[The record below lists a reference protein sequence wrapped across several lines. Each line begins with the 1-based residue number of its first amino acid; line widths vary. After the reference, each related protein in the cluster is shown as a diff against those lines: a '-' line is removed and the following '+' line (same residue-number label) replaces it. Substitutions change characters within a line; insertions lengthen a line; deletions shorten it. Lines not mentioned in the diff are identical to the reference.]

1 MSYICCN
8 YWLVKTFAEPFLN
21 TSHTVQTLIY
31 SSAECAQKCR
41 SRLSCFSI
49 TRDVENGDDEV
60 DSKFEDER
68 KGRSSS
74 FTSSLPASLIA
85 KLFYYA
91 AVTIAYSTLVLFIYA
106 SFSV

>member
-31 SSAECAQKCR
+31 STAECAQKCR
-41 SRLSCFSI
+41 SKLSCISVG
-49 TRDVENGDDEV
+49 RDVENGDDEV
-60 DSKFEDER
+60 NSKYEDER
-68 KGRSSS
+68 KGRNSS
-74 FTSSLPASLIA
+74 FTSSLPTSLVA
-85 KLFYYA
+85 KFFYYM
-91 AVTIAYSTLVLFIYA
+91 AVTIAYSILLLFIYA